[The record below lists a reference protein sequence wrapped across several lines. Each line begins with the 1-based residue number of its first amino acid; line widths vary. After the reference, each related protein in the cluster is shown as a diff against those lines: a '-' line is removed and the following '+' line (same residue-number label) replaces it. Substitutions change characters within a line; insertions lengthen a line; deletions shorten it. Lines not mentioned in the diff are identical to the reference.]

1 MIQLLKCVLFCCSAI
16 AEFLELDGS
25 EERSQGWMLLSTLNL
40 LAAEGNTLV
49 EVGENQRDPYLQ
61 DPHIS
66 GHLGSGS
73 ISERHGSGSGP
84 GSGSFPFLKKLL
96 SGLK

>member
-1 MIQLLKCVLFCCSAI
+1 LCSAI

-49 EVGENQRDPYLQ
+49 EVSLEICKNSA
-61 DPHIS
+61 IS
-66 GHLGSGS
+66 FS
-73 ISERHGSGSGP
+73 
-84 GSGSFPFLKKLL
+84 
-96 SGLK
+96 

>member
-1 MIQLLKCVLFCCSAI
+1 MNQLLKCVLFCCSAI

-49 EVGENQRDPYLQ
+49 EVGDNFEGTGIEALC
-61 DPHIS
+61 S
-66 GHLGSGS
+66 GALT
-73 ISERHGSGSGP
+73 P
-84 GSGSFPFLKKLL
+84 NKVY
-96 SGLK
+96 